1 MSVKH
6 ALSTKISIPF
16 LCLGLLF
23 AAGCAQSPSGLRTL
37 SSADINPELHAMA
50 IREVRALQSQ
60 GRRVWCVPFARN
72 ASGVNIRGNAN
83 TWWSQ
88 AKGQYTRGKEPTA
101 GAVMAFKGTNRNP
114 MGHVAVVSKVVSP
127 REVLVDHANWE
138 RNKISLQMSVI
149 DVSPRNDW
157 SNVRLE
163 SQPGTYGRGYP
174 INGFIYPDNKLH
186 PNTHAASNPTFAFMD
201 TAAKP

>member
-6 ALSTKISIPF
+6 ALSKKLGIPF

-23 AAGCAQSPSGLRTL
+23 AAGCAQSPSGLRTI
-37 SSADINPELHAMA
+37 SSAGINPELHAIA
-50 IREVRALQSQ
+50 IREVRTLQSQ
-60 GRRVWCVPFARN
+60 GQRVWCVPFARN

-83 TWWSQ
+83 TWWTK
-88 AKGQYTRGKEPTA
+88 AKGQYTRGKDPST
-101 GAVMAFKGTNRNP
+101 GAVMAFKATSRNP

-127 REVLVDHANWE
+127 REVLVDHANWK

-157 SNVRLE
+157 SAVRLE
-163 SQPGTYGRGYP
+163 SQTDSYGRVYP
-174 INGFIYPDNKLH
+174 VNGFIYPDDNLH
-186 PNTHAASNPTFAFMD
+186 PD
-201 TAAKP
+201 TRAAAKPVFALMARGS

>member
-23 AAGCAQSPSGLRTL
+23 AAGCSQSPSGLRTL
-37 SSADINPELHAMA
+37 SSADINPELHAIA
-50 IREVRALQSQ
+50 IREVRSLQSQ

-83 TWWSQ
+83 TWWGK
-88 AKGQYTRGKEPTA
+88 AKGQYSRGKEPTA
-101 GAVMAFKGTNRNP
+101 GAVMAFKATRRNP

-127 REVLVDHANWE
+127 REVLVDHANWK

-157 SNVRLE
+157 TSVRLE
-163 SQPGTYGRGYP
+163 SQSNSYGSVYP
-174 INGFIYPDNKLH
+174 VNGFIYPDDHLHRNKR
-186 PNTHAASNPTFAFMD
+186 TASKPVFALMERGS
-201 TAAKP
+201 